1 MKSDLEIAQSAHLE
15 KIEDVAKK
23 INITQD
29 ALINFGPYMAKINS
43 KELDHKEKKKAKLI
57 LVTAMSPTPAGEG
70 KTTTTIGLTDALASQ
85 GKSVVACLR
94 EPSLGPV
101 FGMKGG
107 ATGGGILKQYQWR
120 ILTYISLVISMR
132 LPQQTISLLP

>member
-43 KELDHKEKKKAKLI
+43 KELGHKEKKKADLYVRFTSLKW
-57 LVTAMSPTPAGEG
+57 
-70 KTTTTIGLTDALASQ
+70 TIINQ
-85 GKSVVACLR
+85 C
-94 EPSLGPV
+94 GP
-101 FGMKGG
+101 
-107 ATGGGILKQYQWR
+107 
-120 ILTYISLVISMR
+120 YI
-132 LPQQTISLLP
+132 TIQS

>member
-43 KELDHKEKKKAKLI
+43 KELSHKEKKKAKLI

-94 EPSLGPV
+94 DRKS
-101 FGMKGG
+101 
-107 ATGGGILKQYQWR
+107 T
-120 ILTYISLVISMR
+120 R
-132 LPQQTISLLP
+132 LNSSH